1 MKKTNKVI
9 ITSVIAAMLLLGVG
23 YAAIQNITL
32 NIEGTATAD
41 PSQSNFSVKFTGTP
55 KVSDS
60 TYVTAG
66 ITDDINATI
75 SVSGLTQKGQTVSA
89 EYTVQNVSTDISADL
104 SVATTNSNTEY
115 FTLKSELAKTSLT
128 AGEATTVKVTVELT
142 KTPIAGSVN
151 STIGVRLTAMPVEPG
166 KEGTSEGINGSSQ
179 TPETNNKT
187 TLAEVTNANIGEY
200 IDLGNNIVGTE
211 ATTDDWRILYK
222 DEDKIYAIL
231 ADYLPNSTGC
241 AENAELNAEGT
252 YVVNTY
258 VSRDKLINGLTHLTA
273 WNVLANGIAGATVT
287 GAPTLEL
294 VINSYNAKNNT
305 DLAYNDS
312 NGYPTYDYMT
322 SDHDLYTLNQTEEN
336 KLMCYWIAS
345 SSDENEYYIWSVQ
358 NDNKNPQIIA
368 IGYSDAYS
376 SMAGV
381 RPVVALPSETS
392 CSYTKGI
399 WTIEN

>member
-1 MKKTNKVI
+1 MKKTNKII
-9 ITSVIAAMLLLGVG
+9 ITLVIVAMLLLGIG

-75 SVSGLTQKGQTVSA
+75 SVNGLTQKGQIVSA

-179 TPETNNKT
+179 TPETSS
-187 TLAEVTNANIGEY
+187 EPSIGDITNDNIGEY

-222 DEDKIYAIL
+222 EGDTVYAIL
-231 ADYLPNSTGC
+231 ADYLPASQVPESAGLDANSTEYPYSVC
-241 AENAELNAEGT
+241 SNKEAD
-252 YVVNTY
+252 
-258 VSRDKLINGLTHLTA
+258 SLINGLKDETA
-273 WNVLANGIAGATVT
+273 WSSFANGIAGATAI
-287 GAPTLEL
+287 GSPTAELLMSSYNTKNKTEL
-294 VINSYNAKNNT
+294 VYTNQPS
-305 DLAYNDS
+305 LDS
-312 NGYPTYDYMT
+312 QTEDY
-322 SDHDLYTLNQTEEN
+322 DLYVPHTSI
-336 KLMCYWIAS
+336 Y
-345 SSDENEYYIWSVQ
+345 
-358 NDNKNPQIIA
+358 DNCRRIL
-368 IGYSDAYS
+368 
-376 SMAGV
+376 V
-381 RPVVALPSETS
+381 RFT
-392 CSYTKGI
+392 Y
-399 WTIEN
+399 

>member
-1 MKKTNKVI
+1 MKKTNKII
-9 ITSVIAAMLLLGVG
+9 ITLVIVAMLLLGIG

-75 SVSGLTQKGQTVSA
+75 SVNGLTQKGQTVNA

-179 TPETNNKT
+179 TPES
-187 TLAEVTNANIGEY
+187 TLGLVTNDNIGEY

-222 DEDKIYAIL
+222 EGDTVYAIL
-231 ADYLPNSTGC
+231 AEYLPASQIPASAG
-241 AENAELNAEGT
+241 LNAEPST
-252 YVVNTY
+252 KPYSVWSNTG
-258 VSRDKLINGLTHLTA
+258 SNTLINELKNTTA
-273 WNVLANGIAGATVT
+273 WNNFANGIAGATVT
-287 GAPTLEL
+287 GSPTVEL
-294 VINSYNAKNNT
+294 LMSSYNTKNGTNLNYT
-305 DLAYNDS
+305 SSLNLDSTTEDYNLYVPHTSIYENCYGYWLAS
-312 NGYPTYDYMT
+312 PF
-322 SDHDLYTLNQTEEN
+322 E
-336 KLMCYWIAS
+336 AS
-345 SSDENEYYIWSVQ
+345 SLCVMSV
-358 NDNKNPQIIA
+358 
-368 IGYSDAYS
+368 GYRGAVSYS
-376 SMAGV
+376 PGSNTSYCA
-381 RPVVALPSETS
+381 RPVVSLSSNIS
-392 CSYTKGI
+392 CSYADGV
-399 WTIEN
+399 WTVSQ

>member
-1 MKKTNKVI
+1 MKKTNKII
-9 ITSVIAAMLLLGVG
+9 ITLVIVAMLLLGIG

-75 SVSGLTQKGQTVSA
+75 TVNGLTQKGQTVNA

-115 FTLKSELAKTSLT
+115 FTIKSELAKTILT

-200 IDLGNNIVGTE
+200 IDLGNNILGTE
-211 ATTDDWRILYK
+211 STTDDWRILYK
-222 DEDKIYAIL
+222 DEDKIYAIS
-231 ADYLPNSTGC
+231 ADFLPNSTGC
-241 AENAELNAEGT
+241 AENAELITEGT
-252 YVVNTY
+252 HIVNGY
-258 VSRDKLINGLTHLTA
+258 ESRDKLINGLTHSTA
-273 WNVLANGIAGATVT
+273 WNVLANGIAGATAT

-305 DLAYNDS
+305 DLAYDNDS
-312 NGYPTYDYMT
+312 ASYPRYEYMT
-322 SDHDLYTLNQTEEN
+322 GDYDLYMTNEPG
-336 KLMCYWIAS
+336 CYWLAS
-345 SSDENEYYIWSVQ
+345 SYDKHEAYIWSVHSGGL
-358 NDNKNPQIIA
+358 IMA
-368 IGYSDAYS
+368 VGYSDTYAIS
-376 SMAGV
+376 AGV
-381 RPVVALPSETS
+381 RPVVVLPSDTS
-392 CSYTKGI
+392 CSYVDGV
-399 WTIEN
+399 WTIEK

>member
-75 SVSGLTQKGQTVSA
+75 SVSGLTQKGQTVNA

-166 KEGTSEGINGSSQ
+166 KEGTSEGINASSQ
-179 TPETNNKT
+179 TPEVTEPQIETIGDITND
-187 TLAEVTNANIGEY
+187 NIGEY
-200 IDLGNNIVGTE
+200 IDLGNNIIGTE
-211 ATTDDWRILYK
+211 STTDDWRIFYK
-222 DEDKIYAIL
+222 EGDTVYAIL
-231 ADYLPNSTGC
+231 ADYLPASQVPETSGLDINPTEFPYGVWSDTD
-241 AENAELNAEGT
+241 
-252 YVVNTY
+252 
-258 VSRDKLINGLTHLTA
+258 RDTLVNGLKNTTA
-273 WNVLANGIAGATVT
+273 WNSFANGISGTTAT
-287 GAPTLEL
+287 GSPTKEL
-294 VINSYNAKNNT
+294 LLKSYNIKNETNYT
-305 DLAYNDS
+305 DYTTLDNKTEDF
-312 NGYPTYDYMT
+312 
-322 SDHDLYTLNQTEEN
+322 DLYMPHETRVSFCEGFWL
-336 KLMCYWIAS
+336 AS
-345 SSDENEYYIWSVQ
+345 TVNNEPTFADFMHYY
-358 NDNKNPQIIA
+358 
-368 IGYSDAYS
+368 GYFTGSKFSQHHA
-376 SMAGV
+376 V
-381 RPVVALPSETS
+381 RPVVSLPSNIP
-392 CSYTKGI
+392 CSYANGI
-399 WTIEN
+399 WTVEK

>member
-1 MKKTNKVI
+1 MKKTNKII
-9 ITSVIAAMLLLGVG
+9 ITLVIVAMLLLGIG

-75 SVSGLTQKGQTVSA
+75 TVNGLTQKGQTVNA

-115 FTLKSELAKTSLT
+115 FTIKSELAKTSLT

-179 TPETNNKT
+179 TPETSS
-187 TLAEVTNANIGEY
+187 EPSIGDITNDNIGEY

-222 DEDKIYAIL
+222 EGDTVYAIL
-231 ADYLPNSTGC
+231 ADYLPANQVPESAGLDTNPTKYPYSVC
-241 AENAELNAEGT
+241 WEG
-252 YVVNTY
+252 NGNI
-258 VSRDKLINGLTHLTA
+258 LLNGLLNQTV
-273 WNVLANGIAGATVT
+273 WNHLANEINGATVIGSPT
-287 GAPTLEL
+287 GEL
-294 VINSYNAKNNT
+294 LLNSYNVKSGTSLIYTNKPQLDNKIN
-305 DLAYNDS
+305 DL
-312 NGYPTYDYMT
+312 
-322 SDHDLYTLNQTEEN
+322 DLYLPHTSIYEL
-336 KLMCYWIAS
+336 CCGYWLAS
-345 SSDENEYYIWSVQ
+345 IDTDNPHFMYFI
-358 NDNKNPQIIA
+358 DFNKNIVTDTCSFNYG
-368 IGYSDAYS
+368 IGI
-376 SMAGV
+376 
-381 RPVVALPSETS
+381 RPVVSLPSSIPVELID
-392 CSYTKGI
+392 GV
-399 WTIEN
+399 WTVSQ

>member
-1 MKKTNKVI
+1 MKKTNKIIVTVI
-9 ITSVIAAMLLLGVG
+9 IVAMLLLGVG

-75 SVSGLTQKGQTVSA
+75 SVNGLTQKGQTVNA

-179 TPETNNKT
+179 TPETSS
-187 TLAEVTNANIGEY
+187 EPSIGDITNDNIGEY

-222 DEDKIYAIL
+222 EGDTVYAIL
-231 ADYLPNSTGC
+231 ADYLPASQVPETLGLTTNPTEKPYNVWSTT
-241 AENAELNAEGT
+241 N
-252 YVVNTY
+252 
-258 VSRDKLINGLTHLTA
+258 RDTLINGLKNEIA
-273 WNVLANGIAGATVT
+273 WNSFANGIEGATVT
-287 GAPTLEL
+287 GTPTGELLMSSYNTKNKTEL
-294 VINSYNAKNNT
+294 VYTNQPS
-305 DLAYNDS
+305 LDS
-312 NGYPTYDYMT
+312 QTEDY
-322 SDHDLYTLNQTEEN
+322 DLYIPHSGSYEE
-336 KLMCYWIAS
+336 CYGYWLAS
-345 SSDENEYYIWSVQ
+345 PHASRSDTMYGGHYMSHIFTDPYNCEH
-358 NDNKNPQIIA
+358 
-368 IGYSDAYS
+368 YS
-376 SMAGV
+376 V
-381 RPVVALPSETS
+381 RPVVSLPSSTPAELVD
-392 CSYTKGI
+392 GV
-399 WTIEN
+399 WTVSK

>member
-1 MKKTNKVI
+1 MKKTNKII
-9 ITSVIAAMLLLGVG
+9 ITSVIVAMLLLGIG

-75 SVSGLTQKGQTVSA
+75 SVNGLTQKGQIVSA

-179 TPETNNKT
+179 TPEVTGPSIGDITND
-187 TLAEVTNANIGEY
+187 NIGEY
-200 IDLGNNIVGTE
+200 IDLGNNVVGTE
-211 ATTDDWRILYK
+211 STTDDWRILYK
-222 DEDKIYAIL
+222 EGDTVYAIL
-231 ADYLPNSTGC
+231 ADYLPASQVPETLGLTTNPTEKPYNVWSTT
-241 AENAELNAEGT
+241 N
-252 YVVNTY
+252 
-258 VSRDKLINGLTHLTA
+258 RDTLINGLKNEIA
-273 WNVLANGIAGATVT
+273 WNSFANGIEGATVT
-287 GAPTLEL
+287 GTPTGELLMSSYNTKNKTELIYTDRPTLDNKTE
-294 VINSYNAKNNT
+294 
-305 DLAYNDS
+305 
-312 NGYPTYDYMT
+312 DY
-322 SDHDLYTLNQTEEN
+322 DLYVPHTSI
-336 KLMCYWIAS
+336 Y
-345 SSDENEYYIWSVQ
+345 
-358 NDNKNPQIIA
+358 DNCRRIL
-368 IGYSDAYS
+368 
-376 SMAGV
+376 V
-381 RPVVALPSETS
+381 RFT
-392 CSYTKGI
+392 Y
-399 WTIEN
+399 